1 MERLVLRY
9 RVTLFYNTYSYNLYS
24 QGTMLAAVI
33 PLTVLYAASRDVPG
47 IIKRADQLYEDNKI
61 QELYEYM
68 MQFTDIQSAEIQWRC
83 SRACYK
89 LSILPSTDK
98 NEAKRLAHACLA
110 FAKQAVELD
119 NDNFQ
124 CHKVCSKI
132 T

>member
-1 MERLVLRY
+1 MSV
-9 RVTLFYNTYSYNLYS
+9 V
-24 QGTMLAAVI
+24 AVI
-33 PLTVLYAASRDVPG
+33 PLAVVYAASQDVSS
-47 IIKRADQLYEDNKI
+47 IIKRADRLYEDNKM

-119 NDNFQ
+119 DNNFQ
-124 CHKVCSKI
+124 CHKVEYYYRI
-132 T
+132 TVFTEV